1 METEFFSDYENEKE
15 YDSHYEND
23 YDDTD
28 YYEDSFY
35 ALTDGM
41 CGDYDDGVD
50 LDSVMTYLGLDW
62 HLGLLYKSGR
72 VIYRG
77 GLFLKEGL
85 EEVGIRLDIIEE
97 RWQRK
102 KEKNWHL

>member
-1 METEFFSDYENEKE
+1 
-15 YDSHYEND
+15 
-23 YDDTD
+23 
-28 YYEDSFY
+28 
-35 ALTDGM
+35 M

-72 VIYRG
+72 VIWGIYRG

-102 KEKNWHL
+102 KEKNCWIYS

>member
-1 METEFFSDYENEKE
+1 METEFFSDYENEEE

-23 YDDTD
+23 YDTD

-50 LDSVMTYLGLDW
+50 LDSVMTYLGLD
-62 HLGLLYKSGR
+62 
-72 VIYRG
+72 
-77 GLFLKEGL
+77 
-85 EEVGIRLDIIEE
+85 
-97 RWQRK
+97 
-102 KEKNWHL
+102 

>member
-1 METEFFSDYENEKE
+1 METEFFSDYENEEE

-41 CGDYDDGVD
+41 CGDYDDGGD
-50 LDSVMTYLGLDW
+50 LA
-62 HLGLLYKSGR
+62 
-72 VIYRG
+72 
-77 GLFLKEGL
+77 
-85 EEVGIRLDIIEE
+85 
-97 RWQRK
+97 
-102 KEKNWHL
+102 KEKVVPTIKKGK

>member
-1 METEFFSDYENEKE
+1 METEFFSDYENEEE

-41 CGDYDDGVD
+41 CGDYDDRVD
-50 LDSVMTYLGLDW
+50 LDSVMTYLGLD
-62 HLGLLYKSGR
+62 
-72 VIYRG
+72 
-77 GLFLKEGL
+77 
-85 EEVGIRLDIIEE
+85 
-97 RWQRK
+97 
-102 KEKNWHL
+102 